1 MQPYLWPQITS
12 YVRYIIRA
20 AVASSPTTTP
30 VKGQQNR
37 KVTMSFFRDLDKGK
51 EFDYRIGNLRT
62 KDDDDFDD
70 DMNIV
75 DLSRYQYIIG
85 KV

>member
-1 MQPYLWPQITS
+1 MRSQITS

-30 VKGQQNR
+30 VKGKQNR
-37 KVTMSFFRDLDKGK
+37 KVTMSFFRNPDRGE
-51 EFDYRIGNLRT
+51 EFDYGIGNLGAE
-62 KDDDDFDD
+62 DDNDFFD

-75 DLSRYQYIIG
+75 DLSRY
-85 KV
+85 